1 MNNLKKM
8 LALALALI
16 CLLSLAACKEEES
29 TTAPKDTD
37 TESTTAPNTDETTG
51 PVEDETTGPAD
62 PSTDYV
68 KLELVS
74 GDVTLNYSNRTVNL
88 YKGSLDASE
97 ITWSIE
103 DPTIAT
109 VSNGVVT
116 ALKDG
121 KTNVT
126 ATYGDQS
133 ATCIIRVSGLD
144 EHEQS
149 EYALWGGWGFT
160 GDVSL
165 KLGEDESFTLSLR
178 NKETKEDVKDLQ
190 WHYSSDF
197 ANCCTMTTTENGVK
211 ITATA
216 VTTNLTS
223 GYVKVWTEYEG
234 VTYECLV
241 RVTAG
246 TQTDTQ
252 G

>member
-1 MNNLKKM
+1 MSNLKKM

-29 TTAPKDTD
+29 TTAPKDKD
-37 TESTTAPNTDETTG
+37 NHSTTAPDIDETTA
-51 PVEDETTGPAD
+51 PEEDDATNPDD
-62 PSTDYV
+62 PSIGYV
-68 KLELVS
+68 KLELAS
-74 GDVTLNYSNRTVNL
+74 DDVTLNYSNRTVNL
-88 YKGSLDASE
+88 YKGTLDASE
-97 ITWSIE
+97 ITWSVE
-103 DPTIAT
+103 DPTIAS

-126 ATYGDQS
+126 ATYGDQTV
-133 ATCIIRVSGLD
+133 TCIIRVSGLD

-149 EYALWGGWGFT
+149 SYALWGGWGFT
-160 GDVSL
+160 SDVSL
-165 KLGEDESFTLSLR
+165 KLGGDDSFTLSLR

-190 WHYSSDF
+190 WHYSTDF

-234 VTYECLV
+234 ITYECLI